1 MGATT
6 RYRRRRAAPPETGV
20 ARRPPPAGGTAD
32 QALRSAPS
40 PWRGD
45 QGRRLLALGG
55 VVGPLGYLV
64 LVIVLGWL
72 WNGDDPMRDTQAN
85 WGPWTPPTGW
95 S

>member
-20 ARRPPPAGGTAD
+20 ARRPPPAGGTAE
-32 QALRSAPS
+32 QALRSAGHVELNTEVP
-40 PWRGD
+40 
-45 QGRRLLALGG
+45 
-55 VVGPLGYLV
+55 V

-72 WNGDDPMRDTQAN
+72 WNGDDPLRDTQAN
-85 WGPWTPPTGW
+85 WEPWTPPTGW